1 MYQAVVSG
9 TGTRAAVT
17 GHRIC
22 GKTGSA
28 EIDGRENT
36 NAWFVGFIDEEN
48 APYAVV
54 VLVEDAGGGGSVA
67 APVAGQ
73 IFRYLLGK

>member
-1 MYQAVVSG
+1 MP
-9 TGTRAAVT
+9 

-67 APVAGQ
+67 APVAGR
-73 IFRYLLGK
+73 IFRYLLGE